1 TSSRARASPT
11 QASEASAKRG
21 SPIRMSNRTEESTA
35 IIGSFHRIARGPSA
49 DRAHGLVGA
58 LEALGQLEPAAHL
71 AQRLADVL
79 AQDDAAAVQ
88 FHLEGGALG
97 QAQRVAHGLGQGDLA
112 AFGDGGFHGRPPRT
126 KKVCIDYTYFRA
138 RTAIRISRHRVAL
151 AQRRGHGG
159 GRTLATFIQP
169 RSTDMADS
177 FATRA
182 RLEVNGKSYA
192 YASLPKLGE
201 RFDISKLPYSM
212 KILLENL
219 LRHEDG
225 GVTVGPEHI
234 EAVARWNPKAEPD
247 TEIAFMPAR

>member
-1 TSSRARASPT
+1 MPTEARTSIRSSLVSSIACTSATTGAQTTTSSRARASPT

-112 AFGDGGFHGRPPRT
+112 AFGDGGFHGWPPRT
-126 KKVCIDYTYFRA
+126 KKYALIIHTYRHVPPFAYRA
-138 RTAIRISRHRVAL
+138 TTLHWRNGAVMAAVVHWLHSSSHGAPTWPTPSPPAPASRSMASPMPTP
-151 AQRRGHGG
+151 AC
-159 GRTLATFIQP
+159 
-169 RSTDMADS
+169 RSWANASTS
-177 FATRA
+177 RNSPTR
-182 RLEVNGKSYA
+182 
-192 YASLPKLGE
+192 
-201 RFDISKLPYSM
+201 
-212 KILLENL
+212 
-219 LRHEDG
+219 
-225 GVTVGPEHI
+225 
-234 EAVARWNPKAEPD
+234 
-247 TEIAFMPAR
+247 